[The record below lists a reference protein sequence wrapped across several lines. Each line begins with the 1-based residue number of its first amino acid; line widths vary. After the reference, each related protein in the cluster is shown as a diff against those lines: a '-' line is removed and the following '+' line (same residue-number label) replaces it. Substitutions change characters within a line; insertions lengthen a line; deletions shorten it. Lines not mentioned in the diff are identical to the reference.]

1 VARKRSRSRG
11 WAIQIL
17 YAWET
22 RERRSQL
29 DALMRDFLETRRVGE
44 EAREYLQTLIATV
57 AQYIDEI
64 DRTLEASLH
73 NWRLAR
79 LSIMDRNI
87 LRLAAAEML
96 HLAIPPRVAIQEALL
111 LAEKY
116 STTDSPRFI
125 NGVLDA
131 LMRSQGVA
139 NTGGQGEP
147 T

>member
-11 WAIQIL
+11 WALQIL

-22 RERRSQL
+22 RGRREDLAQLERE
-29 DALMRDFLETRRVGE
+29 FLATRRVGE
-44 EAREYLQTLIATV
+44 EAREYLQTLIAALHTHLP
-57 AQYIDEI
+57 EI
-64 DRTLEASLH
+64 DPTLEAALL
-73 NWRLAR
+73 NWRLER

-96 HLAIPPRVAIQEALL
+96 FLAIPPRVVIQEALL

-116 STTDSPRFI
+116 SSAESPRFI

-131 LMRSQGVA
+131 VMRREGVA
-139 NTGGQGEP
+139 NSSRGGDP
-147 T
+147 A